1 MRLTEGLYDPSNPE
15 PHVMYGLYT
24 KPELIKSE
32 WIDPE
37 WFESKQYANLVDF
50 MNKIDEDV
58 DTLELQD
65 RFNVSH
71 PGVMSVNDWQY
82 LMTCDVGISRFDWWV
97 SKLKRNF
104 YRKKLI
110 QASQAY
116 SIEPSDDNLNAMM
129 TASQNA
135 VAAGQSVNES
145 TISDLV
151 SEMQDK
157 MINGVSD
164 SGIKTYFALNNI
176 FGGGL
181 MPGRLLTIGAR
192 PGVGKSA
199 FAINLIIEAM
209 KQQPELTV
217 DMFSLEMSNAENYNR
232 LVACKTGISARKF
245 INPKLGLSNTEK
257 VEVEKA
263 GNVLKDY
270 HLQFYDKQVE
280 LHQIVKTI
288 RQRAADAP
296 KGYLAVVDYLG
307 LIGVHSQADR
317 RLQIEEITRQ
327 FKVLTNEIG
336 IPIVLLS
343 QLSRGIE
350 NRQDKQPVL
359 SDLRESGSIEQDSN
373 AVGFLWN
380 SDRENEKSDI
390 RTVTLTIAKN
400 REGALGSIDF
410 VFNAPKLQ
418 FRVAY

>member
-1 MRLTEGLYDPSNPE
+1 
-15 PHVMYGLYT
+15 
-24 KPELIKSE
+24 
-32 WIDPE
+32 
-37 WFESKQYANLVDF
+37 
-50 MNKIDEDV
+50 MNKLPGDV

-65 RFNVSH
+65 GFDTAH
-71 PGVMSVNDWQY
+71 PGVMSAADWQY
-82 LMTCDVGISRFDWWV
+82 IMTSDFGTSRFDWWV
-97 SKLKRNF
+97 GKLKRDYF
-104 YRKKLI
+104 RSQLI
-110 QASQAY
+110 KAAQAY
-116 SIEPSDDNLNAMM
+116 SEEPSEDNLTAMM
-129 TASQNA
+129 VASQNA
-135 VAAGQSVNES
+135 TAASQTVTES
-145 TISDLV
+145 TIADLAADM
-151 SEMQDK
+151 EDK
-157 MINGVSD
+157 MIHGAADN
-164 SGIKTYFALNNI
+164 GIKTYFTLNNI
-176 FGGGL
+176 LGGGL

-199 FAINLIIEAM
+199 FAVNLIVEAL

-232 LVACKTGISARKF
+232 LLACKTGISAGKF
-245 INPKLGLSNTEK
+245 INPQKSLSDAEK

-270 HLQFYDKQVE
+270 HLQLYDKQVE
-280 LHQIVKTI
+280 LPQIVKTM
-288 RQRAADAP
+288 RQRAADAD
-296 KGYLAVVDYLG
+296 KGYLAIVDYLG
-307 LIGVHSQADR
+307 LIGVRSQSDR

-327 FKVLTNEIG
+327 FKVLTNELG

-380 SDRENEKSDI
+380 SDRQNEKSDI

-410 VFNAPKLQ
+410 RFFAPKLQ
-418 FRVAY
+418 FKVAY

>member
-1 MRLTEGLYDPSNPE
+1 MTEGLYDPSNPE
-15 PHVMYGLYT
+15 PHVMHGLYT

-37 WFESKQYANLVDF
+37 WFESKQYADLVDY
-50 MNKIDEDV
+50 MNKLDEDV

-71 PGVMSVNDWQY
+71 PGVMSANDWQY
-82 LMTCDVGISRFDWWV
+82 LMTCDIGISKFDWWV

-110 QASQAY
+110 QASQEY
-116 SIEPSDDNLNAMM
+116 SIEPSEDNLNAMM

-135 VAAGQSVNES
+135 VTACQSVSES

-151 SEMQDK
+151 SEMQEK

-176 FGGGL
+176 LGGGL
-181 MPGRLLTIGAR
+181 IPGRLITIGAR

-199 FAINLIIEAM
+199 FAINLIIEAL

-217 DMFSLEMSNAENYNR
+217 DMFSLEMSNSENYNR
-232 LVACKTGISARKF
+232 LLACKTGISAGKF
-245 INPKLGLSNTEK
+245 INPQRSLSDAEK

-288 RQRAADAP
+288 RQRTADAP

-327 FKVLTNEIG
+327 LKVLTNEIG

>member
-1 MRLTEGLYDPSNPE
+1 
-15 PHVMYGLYT
+15 
-24 KPELIKSE
+24 
-32 WIDPE
+32 
-37 WFESKQYANLVDF
+37 
-50 MNKIDEDV
+50 
-58 DTLELQD
+58 
-65 RFNVSH
+65 
-71 PGVMSVNDWQY
+71 
-82 LMTCDVGISRFDWWV
+82 
-97 SKLKRNF
+97 
-104 YRKKLI
+104 
-110 QASQAY
+110 
-116 SIEPSDDNLNAMM
+116 
-129 TASQNA
+129 
-135 VAAGQSVNES
+135 
-145 TISDLV
+145 
-151 SEMQDK
+151 
-157 MINGVSD
+157 
-164 SGIKTYFALNNI
+164 
-176 FGGGL
+176 

-192 PGVGKSA
+192 PAVGKSA
-199 FAINLIIEAM
+199 FAINIIIEAL

-217 DMFSLEMSNAENYNR
+217 DMFSLEMSNSENYNR
-232 LVACKTGISARKF
+232 LLACKTGISAGKF
-245 INPKLGLSNTEK
+245 INPKRSLSDAEK
-257 VEVEKA
+257 IEVEKA

-296 KGYLAVVDYLG
+296 KGYLAVIDYLG
-307 LIGVHSQADR
+307 LIGVRSHADR

-380 SDRENEKSDI
+380 SDRENEKSDV

-410 VFNAPKLQ
+410 VFCAPKLQ